1 MKGKRKAACCEER
14 LPTYV
19 AEAIDSIGGLGNLGH
34 SIPSGEE
41 IAYQARVCKAL
52 SNTTRLTILWS
63 VACCEMC
70 PCVLKEFLKV
80 GDSTLSYHLDMLE
93 ETGLVVSRPEKN
105 WRIYGITDKGRKALK
120 GWMEP

>member
-1 MKGKRKAACCEER
+1 MKGKRKCRCDGDR
-14 LPTYV
+14 LPMYV
-19 AEAIDSIGGLGNLGH
+19 AEAIEGVGGLGNLQR

-41 IAYQARVCKAL
+41 IAYQAKVCKAL

-63 VACCEMC
+63 VASCEMC

-80 GDSTLSYHLDMLE
+80 GDSTLSYHLDLLE
-93 ETGLVVSRPEKN
+93 EAGLVTSRPEKN

>member
-1 MKGKRKAACCEER
+1 MKGKRRTACCEER
-14 LPTYV
+14 LPAYV
-19 AEAIDSIGGLGNLGH
+19 AEAIESVGGLDNLGC
-34 SIPSGEE
+34 SIPSEE
-41 IAYQARVCKAL
+41 DIANQAMVCKAL

-80 GDSTLSYHLDMLE
+80 GDSTISYHLDLLE
-93 ETGLVVSRPEKN
+93 EAGLVASRPEKN
-105 WRIYGITDKGRKALK
+105 WRIYRITDGGRQALK

>member
-1 MKGKRKAACCEER
+1 MTGKRKLACDGDR
-14 LPTYV
+14 LPLYV
-19 AEAIDSIGGLGNLGH
+19 AEAIEGVGGLEKLEC

-41 IAYQARVCKAL
+41 IAYQAKVCKAL

-80 GDSTLSYHLDMLE
+80 GDSTLSYHLDLLE
-93 ETGLVVSRPEKN
+93 QAGLVTSRPEKN
-105 WRIYGITDKGRKALK
+105 WRIYAITDKGRKALK

>member
-1 MKGKRKAACCEER
+1 MKGKPKCGCDGDR
-14 LPTYV
+14 LPLYV
-19 AEAIDSIGGLGNLGH
+19 AEAIEGIGGLDNLGRC
-34 SIPSGEE
+34 IPSKED
-41 IAYQARVCKAL
+41 IAGQAKVCKAL
-52 SNTTRLTILWS
+52 SSTTRLTILWS

-93 ETGLVVSRPEKN
+93 EAGLVTSRPEKN

-120 GWMEP
+120 GWMDR

>member
-1 MKGKRKAACCEER
+1 
-14 LPTYV
+14 
-19 AEAIDSIGGLGNLGH
+19 
-34 SIPSGEE
+34 
-41 IAYQARVCKAL
+41 
-52 SNTTRLTILWS
+52 
-63 VACCEMC
+63 
-70 PCVLKEFLKV
+70 VLKEFLKV